1 MRHCM
6 SSPDKGQ
13 RQTIDAFLSQ
23 PKTFIAA
30 ILAINLAYILS
41 QIRTDTDPASLAIA
55 VIPTVLIITLI
66 ITFARDEYVR
76 GSHLRSLKADS
87 YIPSLYKQKSD
98 LRVL

>member
-1 MRHCM
+1 MLI
-6 SSPDKGQ
+6 PDEGQ
-13 RQTIDAFLSQ
+13 RQKIDAFLSQ

-30 ILAINLAYILS
+30 ISGVNLAYILS

-55 VIPTVLIITLI
+55 VIPTVLVISLI

-76 GSHLRSLKADS
+76 GSRLRSLKADS